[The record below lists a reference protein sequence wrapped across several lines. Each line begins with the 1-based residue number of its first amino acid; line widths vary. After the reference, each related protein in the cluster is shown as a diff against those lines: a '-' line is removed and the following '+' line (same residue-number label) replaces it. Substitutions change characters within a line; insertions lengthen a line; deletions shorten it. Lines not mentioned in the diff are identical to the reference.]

1 MKTKIFL
8 ALILLICTS
17 QIHAQNKRFEE
28 KLIGIWQM
36 NAASY
41 SLNIKGKQ
49 VFLKEYKADKTF
61 QNLALANGMVMAVTA
76 YGTYEITSDSTV
88 VEAVEKSL
96 FMPGENKKG
105 NLKIKFSDD
114 GDKMLLFYKVDE
126 SMGEEM
132 WQRVKYPEK
141 TEHNSAM

>member
-8 ALILLICTS
+8 ALALFICSS
-17 QIHAQNKRFEE
+17 QLNAQTKSFEE

-36 NAASY
+36 KAASY
-41 SLNIKGKQ
+41 DMNIKGKQ

-76 YGTYEITSDSTV
+76 YGTYEVTSDSTV
-88 VEAVEKSL
+88 VETVEKSL
-96 FMPGENKKG
+96 FMPGETKKSD
-105 NLKIKFSDD
+105 LRIKLSDD
-114 GDKMLLFYKVDE
+114 GDKMILFYKVDE

-132 WQRVKYPEK
+132 WQRVKYPESIERK
-141 TEHNSAM
+141 ETI